1 MFVLPITAV
10 AQGYTLE
17 ECCQTALQH
26 NLTLQSSRLDMLK
39 ADEDKKKAFT
49 AYFLTSSLPLRHHI
63 AQNENQGV
71 TLKKWVTLGD
81 ASKKNVYLCT
91 MFVRKKKN
99 RSGTI
104 SVVVVSKA
112 RGKFR
117 EIKNFGTAKSEA
129 ESAALYAEA
138 QKWMNSHDGQ
148 QEIDFDNKRGLEV
161 EETERVVNNIDNVLI
176 NGTQLLLNKVYD
188 SIGFNR
194 IPDEILRHLVI
205 ARVSQPM
212 SKLATV
218 DYLKS
223 YYDEDVDLNH
233 IYRYMDKLY
242 NTQMELA
249 QSISVEHTREIFG
262 GKIGLM
268 FYDVTTLYFETA
280 KTDVLRE
287 PGFSKDGK
295 TAESQV
301 VLGLLVS
308 EGGYPLSY
316 SLFNGS
322 QYEGFTMIPMIDDF
336 KQRFTLGKD
345 FVVVADSGLMNKT
358 NVTLLQ
364 QAGYK
369 YILGARIKSE
379 SKTVKDWI
387 LSLEKKDKTC
397 HEYKRSNGEKLIVSY
412 SDKRAKKDAYNRD
425 RGVERLRKAY
435 KSGRLTKQQVNKRGY
450 NKFLEISKDVEV
462 VISEQ
467 KIADDAKWDGLKGYI
482 TNTDLDAEKVIKQYH
497 GLWVVERAFRIS
509 KGSLDMRPMFH
520 FTERRIEAHVCICF
534 IAYKVYKELERIIK
548 IKGIGMSVG
557 HVLDAA
563 RTITTIR
570 IKLPENGKIYSKT
583 LFLTEKHMAIK
594 PLFDSLEL
602 C

>member
-1 MFVLPITAV
+1 
-10 AQGYTLE
+10 
-17 ECCQTALQH
+17 
-26 NLTLQSSRLDMLK
+26 
-39 ADEDKKKAFT
+39 
-49 AYFLTSSLPLRHHI
+49 
-63 AQNENQGV
+63 
-71 TLKKWVTLGD
+71 
-81 ASKKNVYLCT
+81 
-91 MFVRKKKN
+91 MFVRKKHN
-99 RSGTI
+99 RSGTT
-104 SVVVVSKA
+104 SVVVVSKGCG
-112 RGKFR
+112 RYR
-117 EIKNFGTAKSEA
+117 EIKSFGSSSSQEEIDELIKKANDWIYS
-129 ESAALYAEA
+129 YG
-138 QKWMNSHDGQ
+138 GQ
-148 QEIDFDNKRGLEV
+148 TEIDFEDRKGHEV
-161 EETERVVNNIDNVLI
+161 ESTERFISNIDNVLI

-188 SIGFNR
+188 RIGFNR
-194 IPDEILRHLVI
+194 IPHEILRHLVI

-218 DYLKS
+218 EYLKS
-223 YYDEDVDLNH
+223 YYDEDVDLNN

-249 QSISVEHTREIFG
+249 QEISVEHTRKIFG

-268 FYDVTTLYFETA
+268 FYDVTTLYFETS

-336 KQRFTLGKD
+336 KQRFTIGDD
-345 FVVVADSGLMNKT
+345 FVVVADSGLMNKN
-358 NVTLLQ
+358 NVALLQ

-369 YILGARIKSE
+369 YVLGARIKSE
-379 SKTVKDWI
+379 GKTVKDWI
-387 LSLEKKDKTC
+387 LSLEKKDAANY
-397 HEYKRSNGEKLIVSY
+397 EYNRGNGERLIVSY
-412 SDKRAKKDAYNRD
+412 SEKRAKKDAYNRT

-462 VISEQ
+462 VISEE

-482 TNTDLDAEKVIKQYH
+482 TNTDLDAEKVIAEYH

-548 IKGIGMSVG
+548 MKKIDMSVG

-563 RTITTIR
+563 KTVTTIR
-570 IKLPENGKIYSKT
+570 VWMPENKEFYSKT
-583 LFLTEKHMAIK
+583 LFLTDRHRAIQ
-594 PLFDSLEL
+594 PLFEQFEL
-602 C
+602 PQ